1 MDIDQDD
8 AQKKKKKNETM
19 KGILQ
24 AGRGLITREKK
35 KNVFRV
41 LSKHEF
47 RSFLMRCHYSIDA
60 HQKCFWR
67 AARAT
72 QQRFPGLFRKAAVG
86 APAPKRSAGFLVPRH
101 DVGVFQQLPVRG
113 HPHFRPRPKARVGHP
128 HFLVVGVH
136 GEAEH
141 ERQPTGSGGGAV
153 PKHLHQRIV
162 VAVV

>member
-1 MDIDQDD
+1 
-8 AQKKKKKNETM
+8 
-19 KGILQ
+19 
-24 AGRGLITREKK
+24 
-35 KNVFRV
+35 
-41 LSKHEF
+41 
-47 RSFLMRCHYSIDA
+47 MRRCSSIA
-60 HQKCFWR
+60 TNLKCFWR

-72 QQRFPGLFRKAAVG
+72 QQGFPGLFRKAAVG
-86 APAPKRSAGFLVPRH
+86 APAPKRRAGFLVPRH

-141 ERQPTGSGGGAV
+141 ERQPTGRGGGAV
-153 PKHLHQRIV
+153 PKHLCQRIV